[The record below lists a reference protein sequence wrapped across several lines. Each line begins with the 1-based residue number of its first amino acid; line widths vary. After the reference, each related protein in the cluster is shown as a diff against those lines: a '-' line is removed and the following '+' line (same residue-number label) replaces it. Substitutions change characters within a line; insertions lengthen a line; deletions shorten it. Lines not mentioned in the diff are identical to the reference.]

1 MRSMQLILLS
11 AVAISTTVTVQ
22 QSAVPIEK
30 GEEKPGVVHAQ
41 GTLAYKQQVSL
52 SFDRPGVLAE
62 VLTEEGQQVAKGDL
76 VARLSDSVARTS
88 LATANA
94 EAESDARLMLAR
106 KQQEAAEVE
115 HKQLVVANR
124 RAPNTYPKSNIDRLR
139 LAAEVAAAQA
149 KVAEHESVIAGLSA
163 KQAEAELATFSIRSP
178 IKGVVTRKLKQPG
191 ESVPQGESL
200 LEIVDTEV
208 VRVTGFVA
216 ANDAFRLKVG
226 DPVEVRIRIENAA
239 LPIEDETF
247 KAKLGFVDLR
257 VEPTRGVVRVW
268 ADLTNAD
275 GRLRDG
281 MFADLTI
288 RPE

>member
-115 HKQLVVANR
+115 HKQLVAANR

-139 LAAEVAAAQA
+139 LAAEVAA
-149 KVAEHESVIAGLSA
+149 LS
-163 KQAEAELATFSIRSP
+163 LIH
-178 IKGVVTRKLKQPG
+178 I
-191 ESVPQGESL
+191 
-200 LEIVDTEV
+200 
-208 VRVTGFVA
+208 
-216 ANDAFRLKVG
+216 
-226 DPVEVRIRIENAA
+226 
-239 LPIEDETF
+239 
-247 KAKLGFVDLR
+247 
-257 VEPTRGVVRVW
+257 
-268 ADLTNAD
+268 
-275 GRLRDG
+275 
-281 MFADLTI
+281 
-288 RPE
+288 